1 MWKCKKCGEEN
12 EDSFDSCCSCGV
24 NQDGTES
31 VKEDIA
37 KSNSPLDYTSTS
49 GTSRMIASLVSFL
62 EKADTPLSY
71 TRIAFKLGWREIIQ
85 CRVSSNTIIK

>member
-49 GTSRMIASLVSFL
+49 ALL
-62 EKADTPLSY
+62 E
-71 TRIAFKLGWREIIQ
+71 
-85 CRVSSNTIIK
+85 